1 MIHFQ
6 IKSEI
11 TKPVIDKRDV
21 DEKIMVKD
29 KEENIIV
36 EGKKVLDMMFDNYKL
51 STNTNKVKRG
61 SKDWYEFC
69 GLVIRKMVKEKEND
83 IIPSNTEEGKLEI
96 LEQFLIEHIVDSL
109 MMNEKVDLLNYIYT
123 NKNLEGKMED
133 KLLKRFFGKV
143 KKYLL
148 SKIIVS
154 KGINGIVLFNG
165 PSRIENLNIFIL
177 EDGKWMPAKPEDKRD
192 LEEAILKKYK
202 LKTNLSQYVG
212 FIGFETNNK
221 YMVYQVKDTK
231 NERSNGFRCDQSG
244 KEKIINLL
252 NDIEKDKRFAS
263 KITKDGANELCVR
276 QELTLRS
283 FEYQKID
290 NKTWFLDTETA
301 IINEFQK
308 KEKRKK

>member
-1 MIHFQ
+1 
-6 IKSEI
+6 
-11 TKPVIDKRDV
+11 
-21 DEKIMVKD
+21 
-29 KEENIIV
+29 
-36 EGKKVLDMMFDNYKL
+36 MMFDNYKL
-51 STNTNKVKRG
+51 TLNTTKVKRG

-69 GLVIRKMVKEKEND
+69 GLVIRKMAKEKEND
-83 IIPSNTEEGKLEI
+83 IIPGNTEEGKLEI

-109 MMNEKVDLLNYIYT
+109 MMDEKVDLLNYIYA
-123 NKNLEGKMED
+123 NKNLESKMED
-133 KLLKRFFGKV
+133 KLLKRFFGKA

-154 KGINGIVLFNG
+154 KGIHGIVLFNG

-177 EDGKWMPAKPEDKRD
+177 DNDNWIPAKPEDKRD
-192 LEEAILKKYK
+192 LEKAILNKYK

-212 FIGFETNNK
+212 FIGFETNKK

-263 KITKDGANELCVR
+263 KTTKDGANELCVR

-283 FEYQKID
+283 FENQKID

-308 KEKRKK
+308 KEKRQK